1 MSFCGSDRSRPH
13 ARLERE
19 PEDDLAKPLTP
30 AAPRREVVGGVIHCL
45 GIRPWRRHM
54 VSAFLG
60 LARSKVVYSPTLEV
74 ARRRGVESGGG
85 VLVWANAETPAL
97 SDFCN
102 SRNLVLWRMED
113 GFLRSVGLGSEF
125 VPPKSLVLDSL
136 GIYYDSSRQSDLEQI
151 LQEFCPDE
159 AMLSRAERLA
169 RRIVDSGVSKYN
181 AEKRPPP
188 HIEARVGQTVIL
200 IPGQVSDDAS
210 IARGSPELR
219 SNAELVERVRQENP
233 GAYII
238 YKMHPDVVFGRRK
251 DGISPQLLARCVDK
265 VVMQAGI
272 DLCLNLADE
281 VHTMT
286 SLTGF
291 EALMRGKPVVTYGQP
306 FYAGWGLT
314 RDRLACAR
322 RSRHLTLSELVAG
335 ALIEYPRYYDWDCRR
350 FTTPEDTLEAL
361 AIEKGRS
368 TPWYEKSPL
377 ARRLYA
383 RYRMIKNAARYA
395 PR

>member
-1 MSFCGSDRSRPH
+1 M
-13 ARLERE
+13 
-19 PEDDLAKPLTP
+19 
-30 AAPRREVVGGVIHCL
+30 IHCL

-54 VSAFLG
+54 VTAFLG
-60 LARSKVVYSPTLEV
+60 LERSQVVYSPTLEV
-74 ARRRGVESGGG
+74 ARRRGVEAGGG
-85 VLVWANAETPAL
+85 VLVWANAETAAL
-97 SDFCN
+97 SDFCA

-125 VPPKSLVLDSL
+125 VPPKSLVLDSR
-136 GIYYDSSRQSDLEQI
+136 GIYYDSSRESDLERI
-151 LQEFCPDE
+151 LQECRPDE
-159 AMLSRAERLA
+159 AVLSRAERLV

-188 HIEARVGQTVIL
+188 RIKARVGQTVIL

-210 IARGSPELR
+210 ISRGSPELR

-233 GAYII
+233 GAYLI

-251 DGISPQLLARCVDK
+251 DGIEPRLLAHCVDQ
-265 VVMQAGI
+265 VVTQAGI

-291 EALMRGKPVVTYGQP
+291 EALMRGKTVVTYGQP
-306 FYAGWGLT
+306 FYSGWGLT
-314 RDRLACAR
+314 RDHLACAR
-322 RSRHLTLSELVAG
+322 RQRQLTLAELVAG
-335 ALIEYPRYYDWDCRR
+335 ALIEYPRYYDWGRHC
-350 FTTPEDTLEAL
+350 FTTVEDTLEAL
-361 AIEKGRS
+361 AVEKGRS

-383 RYRMIKNAARYA
+383 RYRMIRNAARYA
-395 PR
+395 P